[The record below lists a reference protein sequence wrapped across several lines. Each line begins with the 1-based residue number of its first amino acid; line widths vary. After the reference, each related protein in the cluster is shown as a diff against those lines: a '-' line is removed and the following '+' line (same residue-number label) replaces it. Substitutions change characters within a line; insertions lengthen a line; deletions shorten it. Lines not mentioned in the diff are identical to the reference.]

1 MRLRNAAIPPVAAF
15 VLVHVYFSMSLAIG
29 FRFRFGIAAAI
40 LFAGA
45 FAGIVQIVR
54 AARAERIRGVAIGWL
69 IFAIAAIV
77 VCVLTLIGILFPS

>member
-1 MRLRNAAIPPVAAF
+1 MRNAAIPPVAAF

-45 FAGIVQIVR
+45 LAGIVQIARTV
-54 AARAERIRGVAIGWL
+54 RAERVRGVAIGWL
-69 IFAIAAIV
+69 ILAVAASIV
-77 VCVLTLIGILFPS
+77 CALTLFGILFPS